1 MGSLG
6 VSATDHDRCGRRL
19 KLFVYVEAVTADS
32 HPTQVAAETHNLLYY
47 RQGEPWQLLS
57 RYTDAYVRSRHAVR
71 SLTGPR
77 GGGFIFD
84 TNGLHKA
91 QLAANTSRTVAI
103 LEFQPHGKV
112 GPLLGYNNVRTHP
125 PCHYA

>member
-47 RQGEPWQLLS
+47 RQG
-57 RYTDAYVRSRHAVR
+57 
-71 SLTGPR
+71 
-77 GGGFIFD
+77 
-84 TNGLHKA
+84 
-91 QLAANTSRTVAI
+91 
-103 LEFQPHGKV
+103 
-112 GPLLGYNNVRTHP
+112 
-125 PCHYA
+125 